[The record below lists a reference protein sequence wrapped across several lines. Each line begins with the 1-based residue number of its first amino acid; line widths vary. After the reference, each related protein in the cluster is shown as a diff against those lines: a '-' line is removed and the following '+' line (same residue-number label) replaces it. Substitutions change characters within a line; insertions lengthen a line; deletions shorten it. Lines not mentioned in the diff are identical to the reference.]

1 MEEQAEYRIAKS
13 DVGTMNLDD
22 LTDRTGLVLRPK
34 RELALQEASYVLD
47 TLYGAYEKSQFWI
60 GDLLNYCK
68 ETMGESYAQIVD
80 ETRYSIST
88 LQNFMWVAERVRPNG
103 RWDTL
108 TFDHHSSVAKMEP
121 PLQDEWL
128 ERAASQGWSAHRL
141 RQEIKGPKK
150 EKPTKIFHV
159 PCPHCGAEFDIEE
172 QQLKDLC

>member
-1 MEEQAEYRIAKS
+1 MEEQAEYQLAKS
-13 DVGTMNLDD
+13 DVGNYNLDD

-68 ETMGESYAQIVD
+68 EAMGESYAQIVD

-108 TFDHHSSVAKMEP
+108 TFDHHSSVAKLEP
-121 PLQDEWL
+121 SEQDEWL
-128 ERAASQGWSAHRL
+128 NRAATSGWSAHRL
-141 RQEIKGPKK
+141 REELRGPKK
-150 EKPTKIFHV
+150 EKKPKLIRV
-159 PCPHCGAEFDIEE
+159 CCPHCQEE
-172 QQLKDLC
+172 YEWEV